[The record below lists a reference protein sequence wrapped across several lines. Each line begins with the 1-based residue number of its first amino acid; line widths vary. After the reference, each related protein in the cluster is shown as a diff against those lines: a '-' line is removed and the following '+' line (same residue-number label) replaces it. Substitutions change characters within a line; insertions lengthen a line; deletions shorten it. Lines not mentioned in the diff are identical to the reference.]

1 MPEVLLNPQEQDR
14 AFNSAKMNWRAAFV
28 DRDLDPTD
36 SVFQRML
43 QGALISAYQRK
54 AVIQRATFAVY
65 TQLDPKHDY
74 AFITCGLANSLKPQE
89 AYDRCKKF
97 LLKPFGYLGTVV
109 SRMEFWRA
117 EGAYHPHVHIFV
129 DRKIQK
135 AKVIRDLA
143 RAFKIEPQF
152 VDMKCRDREQHWSY
166 INGLKQDSKQLDME
180 KDAETRSALGIP
192 EVFFSQATV

>member
-1 MPEVLLNPQEQDR
+1 MNLQETDR
-14 AFNSAKMNWRAAFV
+14 AYDVAKLNWRAAFV

-43 QGALISAYQRK
+43 HNALVSAYERK

-74 AFITCGLANSLKPQE
+74 AFITCGLPNSLDPRQ

-117 EGAYHPHVHIFV
+117 GGSYHPHVHIFV

-135 AKVIRDLA
+135 AKVIRDLS
-143 RAFKIEPQF
+143 RTFKIEPQF
-152 VDMKCRDREQHWSY
+152 VDMKCRDRDQHWLY
-166 INGLKQDSKQLDME
+166 INGEKQDAKQLDMD
-180 KDAETRSALGIP
+180 KDAETRAALGIP
-192 EVFFSQATV
+192 ATFFSQASV